1 MLQKRNEWYWK
12 QDRRFLLQNDGQIKY
27 YDEEEQK
34 GTVIMDKNAR
44 CIRTGKLSFEIQ
56 IVNRTYFLFGKTIT
70 EVEQWIEEI

>member
-27 YDEEEQK
+27 YDEDEQK

-44 CIRTGKLSFEIQ
+44 CIRTGKIGRAH
-56 IVNRTYFLFGKTIT
+56 V
-70 EVEQWIEEI
+70 